1 VSDGREIDSEAFAAK
16 LAFLEAMA
24 RRAPAV
30 DVILGDMNHCPA
42 DLDVHDPAAFVGS
55 THVTEQER
63 ARLRAV
69 EAAGGLIDAFRA
81 LHPDE
86 PGFTWWDYRAGHFHR
101 RMGLRIDLAL
111 LKRPLADRLVSC
123 GIDRNFRKGA
133 KPSDH
138 APLLVELA
146 ER

>member
-1 VSDGREIDSEAFAAK
+1 MRLATWSVNSLAGWVEATVAG
-16 LAFLEAMA
+16 L
-24 RRAPAV
+24 RRASVYVPNGRA
-30 DVILGDMNHCPA
+30 M
-42 DLDVHDPAAFVGS
+42 
-55 THVTEQER
+55 TEQER

-86 PGFTWWDYRAGHFHR
+86 PGFTCWDYRAGHFHR

-123 GIDRNFRKGA
+123 GIDHNFRKGP

-138 APLLVELA
+138 APLLVELG